1 MTVKSIPSIL
11 IFFNVSLQ
19 LVAGMI
25 FGWPYAFYSAIS
37 FFISGRMVDYVNLK
51 QRRVQLLVV
60 TEKAEGVIATL
71 QCALQRGITVINDV
85 EGGFDHQQKKL
96 LLLVI
101 SQKELKTVD
110 GMIQSVDNQAFV
122 SVASG
127 VSSNRPFYEW

>member
-1 MTVKSIPSIL
+1 
-11 IFFNVSLQ
+11 
-19 LVAGMI
+19 
-25 FGWPYAFYSAIS
+25 
-37 FFISGRMVDYVNLK
+37 MVDYVNLK

-96 LLLVI
+96 LLFSHLPKRI
-101 SQKELKTVD
+101 KETVE

-127 VSSNRPFYEW
+127 VSANRPFYEW